1 MNSKLSLAII
11 ILSLLATFA
20 VFPRIILAEK
30 TSVTIAVDLAHG
42 ESDKYLAYIQGN
54 ITEVTVAGKTYQ
66 INWLNITTSIS
77 SDLLANVDILLI
89 GQPRVSLTPSE
100 MDAIMNWLKK
110 GNKVL
115 YVAGDSDYNP
125 GQTTINAVNKF
136 LEYIGSKLRLEQGAV
151 YSEVNRTYTY
161 KGVVYPTVA
170 ASYYRMLAFVEPD
183 PSPFLHTEIL
193 SEGLSKPILMHGPTC
208 IIWVDDQ
215 GNYRDPVNDTYPG
228 LIRIAWFRN
237 SYIGVNY
244 KEWMPLVYDPLLY
257 GLGAPMGNS
266 SFVAYAAEYWPISN
280 VVITVAGESLYG
292 DYEPAWASKYY
303 EVDLDGPLF
312 VTNLVKWWIN
322 IITMQRTE
330 VLAFLD
336 PLGDDNGAG
345 TLKYPTNP
353 VFKPGVFD
361 LVKFQVFTDDQNV
374 YFRATFKDLGGNPWS
389 GPNGWSLQLLQIY
402 VLTTLRIM
410 PNTTAPGL
418 NVKIYPGWHYLIT
431 ATPGWGDTPWP
442 DGEVSALYA
451 YNGTLIA
458 KEGDKFDAYAI
469 PEVNAI
475 EARVDKSLLK
485 DVENIADW
493 VFVVAVASY
502 DGYGDY
508 KVRAVQAGDP
518 AEWVLGGGD
527 PLAILNGVQ
536 PRVVDLL
543 APTAEDQFK
552 MLKSY
557 NIDKKELATVFG
569 LSRMGLVKPVET
581 PTVTVTLTET
591 RTTTITST
599 VTQERTTTATVHYT
613 TTLVQ
618 TSTQTTTKTVTN
630 TETSTTTVTVPD
642 MTTSMIVGIIALVIG
657 LAIGYM
663 LKKK

>member
-1 MNSKLSLAII
+1 LNNKLSLAII
-11 ILSLLATFA
+11 ALLLITMSAMI
-20 VFPRIILAEK
+20 PRITLAEK
-30 TSVTIAVDLAHG
+30 TTITIAVDLAHG
-42 ESDKYLAYIQGN
+42 ESDKYLNYIQGN

-66 INWLNITTSIS
+66 IKWLNITTPITSEILS
-77 SDLLANVDILLI
+77 GVDILLI
-89 GQPRVSLTPSE
+89 GQPRVGFTVDE
-100 MDAIMNWLKK
+100 MDAIVNWLKS
-110 GNKVL
+110 GNKAL

-125 GQTTINAVNKF
+125 GQTTIDVVNKF

-151 YSEVNRTYTY
+151 YSEVGRTYTY
-161 KGVVYPTVA
+161 EGVEYPTVA
-170 ASYYRMLAFVEPD
+170 AAYYRMLAFVEPD
-183 PSPFLHTEIL
+183 PSPLLHTEIL
-193 SEGLSKPILMHGPTC
+193 AEGISKPILMHGPTC

-215 GNYRDPVNDTYPG
+215 GNYRDPVTDTYPG

-244 KEWMPLVYDPLLY
+244 KEWLPLVYDPLFY
-257 GLGAPMGNS
+257 GLGAPLDNS
-266 SFVAYAAEYWPISN
+266 SFVAYAAEYWPSLN

-292 DYEPAWASKYY
+292 DYEPAWASYY
-303 EVDLDGPLF
+303 YGVDLDGPLF

-322 IITMQRTE
+322 IITTQRTE
-330 VLAFLD
+330 VLAFED
-336 PLGDDNGAG
+336 PLDDDNGAG
-345 TLKYPTNP
+345 TLKYPTNT
-353 VFKPGVFD
+353 VFIPGVFD
-361 LVKFQVFTDDQNV
+361 LVKFQVFVDDQNI
-374 YFRATFKDLGGNPWS
+374 YFRATFRDLGGNPWV

-402 VLTTLRIM
+402 VLTTLRLM

-418 NVKIYPGWHYLIT
+418 NVEIYPGWHYLIT

-451 YNGTLIA
+451 HDGSLVA

-469 PEVNAI
+469 PELNAI
-475 EARVDKSLLK
+475 EVRVDKSLMR

-536 PRVVDLL
+536 PHVVDLL
-543 APTAEDQFK
+543 APTTEDQYV

-569 LSRMGLVKPVET
+569 LSRMGLVKPAET
-581 PTVTVTLTET
+581 PTVTVTLT
-591 RTTTITST
+591 TTLINN
-599 VTQERTTTATVHYT
+599 VTVHHT

-618 TSTQTTTKTVTN
+618 TSTQTT
-630 TETSTTTVTVPD
+630 TSTTTVTVPD
-642 MTTSMIVGIIALVIG
+642 MTTSIIVGIIALVIG
-657 LAIGYM
+657 LAVGYM